1 MLEFASVEEVPAFR
15 FWELIPAMREGQEST
30 ANSTKAHATP
40 NPAVAMGLSGNFKR
54 SPVVC
59 MSSLIV
65 LAFRTVVFQKGRRF
79 QVLNVSYQAKSD
91 AKIPKAR
98 ANGFKFT

>member
-1 MLEFASVEEVPAFR
+1 MLELGTVEATPVFR
-15 FWELIPAMREGQEST
+15 FWELVPPMRIGQEST
-30 ANSTKAHATP
+30 VNSTKAHATP

-59 MSSLIV
+59 MPSLIA

-79 QVLNVSYQAKSD
+79 QVLNVSYQAKRH
-91 AKIPKAR
+91 AKTPKAR
-98 ANGFKFT
+98 AKGFKFE

>member
-1 MLEFASVEEVPAFR
+1 VLVFATVEEAPAFR
-15 FWELIPAMREGQEST
+15 FWEVVLPTRVGQEST
-30 ANSTKAHATP
+30 ANSTKAHTTP

-65 LAFRTVVFQKGRRF
+65 LPIRTVVFQKGRRF
-79 QVLNVSYQAKSD
+79 QVLNVSYQAKMH
-91 AKIPKAR
+91 AKTPKAR
-98 ANGFKFT
+98 AKGFKFN